1 MPAAMRVR
9 DLVRSHGGKFG
20 IDHFGMDP
28 QALNLLRDM
37 PPDYVKLSGLL
48 TGEIEAVE
56 SVSEML
62 QSFVKLAHSLEVMV
76 IAQQVER
83 VEQIDVLVSANVD
96 AGQGYYFGA
105 PQ

>member
-1 MPAAMRVR
+1 VR

-20 IDHFGMDP
+20 IDHFGLDP
-28 QALNLLRDM
+28 KALNLLRELL
-37 PPDYVKLSGLL
+37 PDYVKL
-48 TGEIEAVE
+48 TGSLMEEIEAVE
-56 SVSEML
+56 SASEML
-62 QSFVKLAHSLEVMV
+62 QSFVKLAHSLDVLV

-83 VEQIDVLVSANVD
+83 VEQLAVLARAEVD